1 MDNQNYRPADMAIF
15 YRTNAQSRSIEERLI
30 ASGIPYRVVGGSRVY
45 ERKEIKDALGY
56 MRVLDKPDDDV
67 NLRRILNEPKRGIG
81 DRAEGTIAAH
91 QTRAQ
96 STFMQALRDAENSP
110 GGMATRSLNAV
121 KKFTHLLDDLQQ
133 VAQTESV

>member
-1 MDNQNYRPADMAIF
+1 RPADMAIF

-30 ASGIPYRVVGGSRVY
+30 ASGIPYRVVGGTRFY
-45 ERKEIKDALGY
+45 DRKEIKDALGY
-56 MRVLDKPDDDV
+56 LRVLDNPDDDV

-96 STFMQALRDAENSP
+96 SNFMQAFRGDGDSS
-110 GGMATRSLNAV
+110 GGMATG
-121 KKFTHLLDDLQQ
+121 
-133 VAQTESV
+133 